1 MERLQLLAI
10 TPLEEK
16 LDALAGL
23 VRPPISLALL
33 SVVHLRVRLK
43 IIGNLETMHDSDLPT
58 LLVIISSPIIF
69 KRTVVAAA
77 LTSIS
82 FRIP

>member
-23 VRPPISLALL
+23 VRPPFSLALL

-43 IIGNLETMHDSDLPT
+43 IIGNLETMHDSYLPT
-58 LLVIISSPIIF
+58 F
-69 KRTVVAAA
+69 
-77 LTSIS
+77 
-82 FRIP
+82 